1 MNDNANTGQNE
12 REDRLLQASQRW
24 LEQLKDCKQAATE
37 SGLPLKS
44 MYTPL
49 DCPDSG
55 YLAKLG
61 FPGSYPFTR
70 GVYPSMYRGR
80 LWTIRQYAGLGTAE
94 QTNERFRFLLER
106 GQTGLSVALD
116 LPTQMGYDSD
126 DPQAVPEVGGVG
138 VAIDTVDDME
148 MVFAGIPLEQI
159 STHFTV
165 NATAAVIFSM
175 YLVAAEKRGIPLARL
190 SGTLQNDILKEYIS
204 RNAYIFPPRPALRL
218 IADIILYAY
227 EQTPRF
233 NPISITGYHV
243 REAGAS
249 AVQEI
254 AYTLCAAV
262 TYVEM
267 MRRRGIDVDAFAP
280 RLSFHFSSQRDFF
293 EEICKIRSARR
304 LWAKIMKERFGAKDP
319 RSMLM
324 RYFNGGSGACLA
336 HAEPMNNIIRGTL
349 QCLAGVLAG
358 AQACHVP
365 SYDEAYK
372 IPSEDAALLSM
383 RTQQIIAY
391 ESNAPTVI
399 DPLGGSYF
407 VESLTDRLENEVT
420 KLMEQVEARGGLV
433 AGIENG
439 EIRKAIMER
448 AYELEKQLERG
459 ERMIVGVNAFVGDQ
473 AQSSVPAVPPR
484 DPELARRQI
493 ARLKKVKAQRDAA
506 RVDRALGELRRIARG
521 EENLMP
527 PIMEAVRAQA
537 TVGEITTVLKEV
549 FSTYRGPTGF

>member
-1 MNDNANTGQNE
+1 MNDSSLDKLRKANE
-12 REDRLLQASQRW
+12 RWLKQFGEDA
-24 LEQLKDCKQAATE
+24 KQEKTE
-37 SGLPLKS
+37 SGLPLKP
-44 MYTPL
+44 MYSPL
-49 DCPDSG
+49 DSSDG
-55 YLAKLG
+55 TYLERLG
-61 FPGSYPFTR
+61 FPGSFPFTR

-94 QTNERFRFLLER
+94 QTNARFRFLLER
-106 GQTGLSVALD
+106 GQTGLSLALD

-126 DPQAVPEVGGVG
+126 DPQAKEEVGGAG

-148 MVFAGIPLEQI
+148 RVFEKIPLEQI
-159 STHFTV
+159 SSHFTI

-175 YLVAAEKRGIPLARL
+175 YLVAAEKRGIPFAKL

-218 IADIILYAY
+218 IGDIIVYAH
-227 EQTPRF
+227 EKVPRF

-254 AYTLCAAV
+254 AYALSAAV

-267 MRRRGIDVDAFAP
+267 VCDRGIDVDAFAP

-293 EEICKIRSARR
+293 EEVCKIRAARR
-304 LWAKIMKERFGAKDP
+304 LWAKIMKERFKAKDP
-319 RSMLM
+319 RSQLM
-324 RYFNGGSGACLA
+324 RYFNGGSGASLA

-372 IPSEDAALLSM
+372 IPSEEAALLSM

-391 ESNAPTVI
+391 ESNTPAVV

-407 VESLTDRLENEVT
+407 VESLTDQLQSEVER
-420 KLMEQVEARGGLV
+420 LMEQVQARGGLV

-459 ERMIVGVNAFVGDQ
+459 ERVVVGFNAFVGDH
-473 AQSSVPAVPPR
+473 AQTSVPAVPPR
-484 DPELARRQI
+484 DPELVERQI
-493 ARLKKVKAQRDAA
+493 ARLRRVKSQRDAG
-506 RVDRALGELRRIARG
+506 RVERALVELRQVARG
-521 EENLMP
+521 AENLMP

-537 TVGEITTVLKEV
+537 TVGEITAVLKEV
-549 FSTYRGPTGF
+549 FGAYRGPTGF